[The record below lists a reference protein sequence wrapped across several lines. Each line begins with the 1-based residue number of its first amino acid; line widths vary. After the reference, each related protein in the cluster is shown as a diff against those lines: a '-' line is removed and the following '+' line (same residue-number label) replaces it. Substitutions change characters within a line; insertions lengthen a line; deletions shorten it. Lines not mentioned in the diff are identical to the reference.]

1 MSAQKTQWVNAA
13 PLESVP
19 PGQARAV
26 RLGRERSIAL
36 FNEGDKIYATDN
48 QCPHM
53 GYPLVR
59 GVVRHGVLT
68 CDWHGRS
75 FDLAGGGCFNRECD
89 DLQTFAVEVRG
100 PDIWV
105 EVPEPSYRRREEH
118 LSLLWE
124 GLLSCDR
131 WTQSKAIA
139 LLLRGDVPQDDIV
152 ELVVRHLGRHIA
164 SSHEARGRP
173 RRGTPAVRPPSS
185 AALQGRRPSD
195 RPDHGS
201 RSRGRGRSRA
211 IGCGSLARSGG
222 VGLH

>member
-75 FDLAGGGCFNRECD
+75 FDLQGGGCFNRECD

-105 EVPEPSYRRREEH
+105 EVPEPRYRRREEH
-118 LSLLWE
+118 LNLLWE

-164 SSHEARGRP
+164 SSHGAEGGQDVVLLLSGLQVARRYESEARA
-173 RRGTPAVRPPSS
+173 RRI
-185 AALQGRRPSD
+185 
-195 RPDHGS
+195 S
-201 RSRGRGRSRA
+201 R
-211 IGCGSLARSGG
+211 
-222 VGLH
+222 

>member
-36 FNEGDKIYATDN
+36 FNEKDKIYATDN

-105 EVPEPSYRRREEH
+105 EYE
-118 LSLLWE
+118 
-124 GLLSCDR
+124 
-131 WTQSKAIA
+131 
-139 LLLRGDVPQDDIV
+139 
-152 ELVVRHLGRHIA
+152 
-164 SSHEARGRP
+164 
-173 RRGTPAVRPPSS
+173 
-185 AALQGRRPSD
+185 
-195 RPDHGS
+195 
-201 RSRGRGRSRA
+201 
-211 IGCGSLARSGG
+211 
-222 VGLH
+222 